1 MREATM
7 RWTAFAAFAG
17 ALLLAPG
24 AMPAQQAGGQ
34 PGQGHPQ
41 MFETGNMCVACH
53 NGMVT
58 PSGEDISIG
67 KDWQTS
73 MMANSA
79 RDPYWQASIRRET
92 LMHPSASEAI
102 QDECSTC
109 HMPMS
114 RYRAKVG
121 GAQGEIFTHLPF
133 IHGDQGAVKAATR
146 QNVLAADG
154 VSCTVCHQIQPDG
167 LGTEESFVGG
177 FVIDSTTAWD
187 QREIFGPFAVDT
199 GRTRLMHSAS
209 AYTPRQGSHI
219 QESELCASCHTLYTH
234 TLNEEGESIGELPE
248 QVPYLEWL
256 NSDYRDEQS
265 CQDCHMPVVEQEVA
279 VTGVL
284 GQPRDSVNRHVFRGG
299 NFFMQRIFARYGD
312 ELGVQATSQ
321 QFSTAA
327 RRTIDH
333 LETSSARMRL
343 DSVSVRDQRLTATVA
358 VTNLAG
364 HKLPTAYPSRRA
376 WIHLTVRDRNG
387 RVVFESGA
395 LNPDGSISGND
406 NDRNPRAFEP
416 HYDQIAR
423 EEEVQIYE
431 AIMVDPDGTVT
442 TGLLEAIRF
451 TKDNR
456 ILPKGFTKGD
466 VPEDVAVQGRA
477 AGDGD
482 FTGSGDRVRYSV
494 DVAGAEG
501 PFSVQAEL
509 WYQPISYRWAHN
521 LEQQDAEEID
531 RFVRYYESMSESS
544 GTILARAGAE
554 TDSGGSA
561 VRTDGTRPR
570 K

>member
-1 MREATM
+1 MRSKASAAC
-7 RWTAFAAFAG
+7 AFFG
-17 ALLLAPG
+17 ALLLLVPG
-24 AMPAQQAGGQ
+24 ALPAQQAGGQ

-53 NGMVT
+53 NGMIT
-58 PSGEDISIG
+58 PSGQDVSIG
-67 KDWQTS
+67 SDWETS

-133 IHGDQGAVKAATR
+133 IHGQPGAQKNPTR
-146 QNVLAADG
+146 QDVLAADG
-154 VSCTVCHQIQPDG
+154 VSCTVCHQIQPDR

-177 FVIDSTTAWD
+177 FVIDSVTPWN
-187 QREIFGPFAVDT
+187 QREIFGPFAVDQ
-199 GRTRLMHSAS
+199 GRSSLMHSAA

-219 QESELCASCHTLYTH
+219 QQSELCASCHTLYTH
-234 TLNEEGESIGELPE
+234 TLNEQGETIGELPE

-256 NSDYRDEQS
+256 NSDYRDQQS
-265 CQDCHMPVVEQEVA
+265 CQDCHMPVVEEKVA
-279 VTGVL
+279 VTAVL

-299 NFFMQRIFARYGD
+299 NFFMQRIFARYGN
-312 ELGVQATSQ
+312 ELGVKATPQ

-327 RRTIDH
+327 RRTIEH
-333 LETSSARMRL
+333 LETSAARMRVDSAAVRGGRL
-343 DSVSVRDQRLTATVA
+343 EASVS

-387 RVVFESGA
+387 DLVFESGA
-395 LNPDGSISGND
+395 LNPDGSITGND
-406 NDRNPRAFEP
+406 NDANPRAFEP
-416 HYDQIAR
+416 HHERISR
-423 EEEVQIYE
+423 EDEVQIYE
-431 AIMVDPDGTVT
+431 SIMVSPDSTVT

-451 TKDNR
+451 AKDNR

-477 AGDGD
+477 FEDDD

-494 DVAGAEG
+494 DVSGAEG

-521 LEQQDAEEID
+521 LEEQDADEID
-531 RFVRYYESMSESS
+531 RFVRYYESMSDAS
-544 GTILARAGAE
+544 GTVLARAGAE
-554 TDSGGSA
+554 ATGGTGRAASSQ
-561 VRTDGTRPR
+561 P
-570 K
+570 